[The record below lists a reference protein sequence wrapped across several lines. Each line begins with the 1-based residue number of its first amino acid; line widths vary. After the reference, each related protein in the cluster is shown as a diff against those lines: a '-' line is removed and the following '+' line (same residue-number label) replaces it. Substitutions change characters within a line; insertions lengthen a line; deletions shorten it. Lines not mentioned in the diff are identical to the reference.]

1 MKKLWNK
8 IKNRRNK
15 GENLLNGII
24 DASYAHPND
33 MEFGR
38 CIRNFMFECT
48 AKDTV
53 DDSTMYKIMQKC
65 IKDQL
70 AKQNKV

>member
-8 IKNRRNK
+8 IRNRRNK

-38 CIRNFMFECT
+38 CIRMFMFECT
-48 AKDTV
+48 GKDVV
-53 DDSTMYKIMQKC
+53 DDKLMYEIMQNC
-65 IKDQL
+65 IKNQL

>member
-8 IKNRRNK
+8 IRNRNK

-24 DASYAHPND
+24 DASYACPND

-53 DDSTMYKIMQKC
+53 DDSIMYKIMQKC
-65 IKDQL
+65 IKDQS